1 MPPFDP
7 FAYPLVPHSP
17 THGPSGYADYASYK
31 PWLRDEFAFRCAY
44 CLTRERWDPSP
55 SGHDGFGV
63 DHVIAQSAAPLL
75 VATYANLAYACNTC
89 NSFKGTAP
97 IPWNP
102 LTQAVGF
109 HVAVRQDGVAVAL
122 TVDGEDW
129 ILAFRLNNAGRVGLR
144 LEKLAALRVKQT
156 HPDDA
161 DIDHL
166 FRRAFGYPDDL
177 PDLSVL
183 RPPGGN
189 AVAGSEAH
197 SHFARRARG
206 ELGAVY

>member
-1 MPPFDP
+1 MTTPDP

-17 THGPSGYADYASYK
+17 AQGPRGYTDYASYK
-31 PWLRDEFAFRCAY
+31 PWLRDDFAFRCAY
-44 CLTRERWDPSP
+44 CLTRERWHP

-63 DHVIAQSAAPLL
+63 DHVVAQAVAPLL
-75 VATYANLAYACNTC
+75 VVSYAHLAYACNNC
-89 NSFKGTAP
+89 NSAKGVAP
-97 IPWNP
+97 LPWSP
-102 LTQAVGF
+102 LEQAIGL
-109 HVAVRQDGVAVAL
+109 HVAVRHDGFAVAL
-122 TVDGEDW
+122 STDGEDW

-144 LEKLAALRVKQT
+144 LEKLVILRSKQT

-166 FRRAFGYPDDL
+166 YCRAFGYPDDL

-189 AVAGSEAH
+189 AVAGSETR
-197 SHFARRARG
+197 SHFTRPSRG
-206 ELGAVY
+206 ELAEVY